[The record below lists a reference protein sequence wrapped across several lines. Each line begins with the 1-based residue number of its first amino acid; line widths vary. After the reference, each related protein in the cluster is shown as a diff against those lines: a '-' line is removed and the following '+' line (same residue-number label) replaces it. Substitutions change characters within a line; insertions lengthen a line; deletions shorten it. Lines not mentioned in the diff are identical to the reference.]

1 MVTVSPAPGIVSALT
16 GGHVFLGG
24 DGRGLPGTVP
34 NGAPFPFAGVP
45 NVPGSSIGARTPIPT
60 AAPKT
65 NVGIPYAREV
75 SAEFAQRPNNLTT
88 TLAGDP
94 LFVGTFVAPVRMGA
108 QHFVHAASVEYMND
122 MLKLPENTHT
132 ATRNANA
139 QADKVTG
146 DTIVEAFKKKELEDV
161 RDRKASFLG
170 KRRWSAS
177 VDGEFGAKA
186 QATKKGKNKEGKEI
200 NVPVDAEANGIL
212 KAQEKREEF
221 WDNVERDNKNEFN
234 PKTDFLA
241 ENKVFKQ
248 FRLDG
253 MVRSIDMDGT
263 PLATMQ
269 GADARVHN
277 ASDSSHATLVNVIVQ
292 GPARCRV
299 VDGVGLNAR
308 HAYADRDSGY
318 ATQTGFHG
326 KRNGITVFDE
336 LVLALYYKYDEN
348 FELKP
353 ESTDDEGN
361 KIKAVTGARYV
372 YQIRRSKRTHYSN
385 TMPMNNMQ
393 ALGTRDE
400 VGDGKVVFENMKED
414 ENMVGYWRLGRVVE
428 EPNKTDQTCGILF
441 DGKFVWTPQ
450 TKLDDV
456 QGRERKVVTYEVP
469 M

>member
-1 MVTVSPAPGIVSALT
+1 MSPAPGIVSALT

-94 LFVGTFVAPVRMGA
+94 LFVGTFVPPVRMGA

-122 MLKLPENTHT
+122 MLKLSENTHT
-132 ATRNANA
+132 ATRNANG
-139 QADKVTG
+139 QVNKVTRDKVTG
-146 DTIVEAFKKKELEDV
+146 DEIVDAFKKKELEDV

-170 KRRWSAS
+170 KRRWSAL
-177 VDGEFGAKA
+177 VDGEFNAIASETNEKFDPKAK
-186 QATKKGKNKEGKEI
+186 E
-200 NVPVDAEANGIL
+200 IL
-212 KAQEKREEF
+212 KAQQQREKF
-221 WDNVERDNKNEFN
+221 WDNVKEDDKRKFN

-269 GADARVHN
+269 GADARVYN

-318 ATQTGFHG
+318 ATQSGFHG
-326 KRNGITVFDE
+326 RRNGITVFDE
-336 LVLALYYKYDEN
+336 LVLALYYNKEN
-348 FELKP
+348 FVLTPAYTNDKG
-353 ESTDDEGN
+353 DE
-361 KIKAVTGARYV
+361 IEAVTGTRYV

-393 ALGTRDE
+393 ALGTKDE
-400 VGDGKVVFENMKED
+400 VGNGKVVFENMKEGD
-414 ENMVGYWRLGRVVE
+414 NMVGYWRLGRVVE

-441 DGKFVWTPQ
+441 DGKFVWTPE
-450 TKLDDV
+450 TKPDQV
-456 QGRERKVVTYEVP
+456 EGKERKVVTYEVP

>member
-94 LFVGTFVAPVRMGA
+94 LFVGKFKAPLRTGA
-108 QHFVHAASVEYMND
+108 NRFVHAASVEYMND
-122 MLKLPENTHT
+122 MLKLPENTHKE
-132 ATRNANA
+132 TRDPNA
-139 QADKVTG
+139 QDDNVTG
-146 DTIVEAFKKKELEDV
+146 DTIVQGFIDKELKDV
-161 RDRKASFLG
+161 REHKASFLG
-170 KRRWSAS
+170 KRRWSAL
-177 VDGEFGAKA
+177 VDGEFDAIADVDNEKF
-186 QATKKGKNKEGKEI
+186 
-200 NVPVDAEANGIL
+200 DAEAKKIL
-212 KAQEKREEF
+212 KAQQQRDTF
-221 WDNVERDNKNEFN
+221 WDDVQQSETEFN

-241 ENKVFKQ
+241 ENNVFKK
-248 FRLDG
+248 FSLDG

-269 GADARVHN
+269 GADARVYN

-308 HAYADRDSGY
+308 HAYADRDLGY
-318 ATQTGFHG
+318 ATQSGFHG
-326 KRNGITVFDE
+326 RRNGITVFDE
-336 LVLALYYKYDEN
+336 LVLALYYKVDEK
-348 FELKP
+348 FEIKP
-353 ESTDDEGN
+353 ASKDDKGN
-361 KIKAVTGARYV
+361 TIPAKTEKRYV

-385 TMPMNNMQ
+385 TMPMSKMQ

-400 VGDGKVVFENMKED
+400 VAYGKVVFENMKED
-414 ENMVGYWRLGRVVE
+414 DNMVGYWRLGRVVE
-428 EPNKTDQTCGILF
+428 EPNKTDQTCGIVF

-456 QGRERKVVTYEVP
+456 EGKQRKVVTYEVP

>member
-122 MLKLPENTHT
+122 MLKLPENTHEM
-132 ATRNANA
+132 TRNANA
-139 QADKVTG
+139 QINNITKDKVTG
-146 DTIVEAFKKKELEDV
+146 DEIVDAFKEKELEDV
-161 RDRKASFLG
+161 KDLKASFLG
-170 KRRWSAS
+170 KRRWSAL
-177 VDGEFGAKA
+177 VDGEFNAIASETNEKF
-186 QATKKGKNKEGKEI
+186 
-200 NVPVDAEANGIL
+200 DAEAKRIL
-212 KAQEKREEF
+212 EAQAKRVKF
-221 WDNVERDNKNEFN
+221 WNDVEQEDKGKFN

-269 GADARVHN
+269 GMDARVHN

-336 LVLALYYKYDEN
+336 LVLALYYKYDKN
-348 FELKP
+348 FEIKP
-353 ESTDDEGN
+353 AYKDDDGN
-361 KIKAVTGARYV
+361 KIPAVTGPRYV
-372 YQIRRSKRTHYSN
+372 YQIRQSKRTHYSN

-393 ALGTRDE
+393 ALGTKDE
-400 VGDGKVVFENMKED
+400 VGKGKVVFENMKEGD
-414 ENMVGYWRLGRVVE
+414 NMVGYWRLGRVVE

-441 DGKFVWTPQ
+441 DGKFVWTPE
-450 TKLDDV
+450 TKPDEV
-456 QGRERKVVTYEVP
+456 EGKQRQVVTYEVP

>member
-65 NVGIPYAREV
+65 NVGIPYARVV

-108 QHFVHAASVEYMND
+108 QHFGHAASVEYMND
-122 MLKLPENTHT
+122 MLKLPENTHKE
-132 ATRNANA
+132 TRNPNA
-139 QADKVTG
+139 QDDNVTG
-146 DTIVEAFKKKELEDV
+146 DTIVQAFQTKELKDV
-161 RDRKASFLG
+161 REHKASFLG
-170 KRRWSAS
+170 KRQWSAL
-177 VDGEFGAKA
+177 VDGEFDALA
-186 QATKKGKNKEGKEI
+186 QKTKKGKNKEGEEI
-200 NVPVDAEANGIL
+200 NVPVDAEAKKIL
-212 KAQEKREEF
+212 DAQKEREKFWKKVKEDEET
-221 WDNVERDNKNEFN
+221 KFN

-308 HAYADRDSGY
+308 HAYADRDLGY
-318 ATQTGFHG
+318 ATPSGFHG
-326 KRNGITVFDE
+326 RRNGITVFDE
-336 LVLALYYKYDEN
+336 LVLALYYKVDEK
-348 FELKP
+348 FEIKP
-353 ESTDDEGN
+353 ASKDDKGN
-361 KIKAVTGARYV
+361 TIPAKTEKRYV

-393 ALGTRDE
+393 ALGTRNE
-400 VGDGKVVFENMKED
+400 VGHGKVVFENMKEG

-428 EPNKTDQTCGILF
+428 EPNKTDQTCGIVF
-441 DGKFVWTPQ
+441 DGKFVLTPE
-450 TKLDDV
+450 TKPDDV
-456 QGRERKVVTYEVP
+456 EGKQRKVVTYEVP

>member
-34 NGAPFPFAGVP
+34 NGAPFPFAGVS
-45 NVPGSSIGARTPIPT
+45 NVPGSTIGARTPIPT

-65 NVGIPYAREV
+65 NVGIPYARAV

-94 LFVGTFVAPVRMGA
+94 LFVGTFVAPVRTGA

-122 MLKLPENTHT
+122 MLKLPENTHET
-132 ATRNANA
+132 TRNPNA
-139 QADKVTG
+139 QVNKVTG
-146 DTIVEAFKKKELEDV
+146 DTIVDAFKEKELEDV
-161 RDRKASFLG
+161 KDLKASYLG
-170 KRRWSAS
+170 KRRWSAL
-177 VDGEFGAKA
+177 VDAEFGAKA
-186 QATKKGKNKEGKEI
+186 QATKKGKNKEGEQI
-200 NVPVDAEANGIL
+200 DVPVDAEANGIL
-212 KAQEKREEF
+212 KAQQEREKF
-221 WDNVERDNKNEFN
+221 WSEVTKTDKKEFN

-336 LVLALYYKYDEN
+336 LVLALYYKW
-348 FELKP
+348 
-353 ESTDDEGN
+353 DDVEIEPAYTNDKGD
-361 KIKAVTGARYV
+361 KIDAKKEKRYV

-400 VGDGKVVFENMKED
+400 VGHGKVVFENMKEGD
-414 ENMVGYWRLGRVVE
+414 NMVGYWRLGRVVE

-450 TKLDDV
+450 TKPDEV
-456 QGRERKVVTYEVP
+456 EGKQRQVVTYEVP